1 MGEIVDAVDDI
12 LKKQPDFEKTLMA
25 QSEKIDSLKKDANS
39 LAEKDSANRV
49 DIENRH
55 VLTFGLSQT

>member
-1 MGEIVDAVDDI
+1 MGESVDAVDAL
-12 LKKQPDFEKTLMA
+12 LKKHTDFEKTLMA